1 MHRILSCLAVAL
13 TLNPASA
20 WADCVDGSR
29 ARTAEEQEFGRKL
42 SESLKAAMPAAPA
55 PLWLEREPEVIL
67 SSNACKDTPV
77 GAVEAI
83 VTASYTASLNYSD
96 RVQLMVRANFAY
108 PKKNDLVLGAL
119 PPKPAGFKVHN
130 LVVSIDGYNPQYME
144 SVRQAIDRA
153 RLQALIDQPLPST
166 PAAAA
171 WRVGNAQAPA
181 TATAAAP
188 QPAAAQATEA
198 ASPTAEPAPAKPD
211 VAKQTKDA
219 VRKLRGLLGQ

>member
-1 MHRILSCLAVAL
+1 MPRILSCLALAMAL
-13 TLNPASA
+13 IPASA

-29 ARTAEEQEFGRKL
+29 ARTAEEQEFGRQL
-42 SESLKAAMPAAPA
+42 GESLKAAMPAAPA
-55 PLWLEREPEVIL
+55 PLWLEREPEVIV
-67 SSNACKDTPV
+67 SSNVCRDTPV

-108 PKKNDLVLGAL
+108 PKKDDLVLGAL
-119 PPKPAGFKVHN
+119 PAKPAGFKVHN
-130 LVVSIDGYNPQYME
+130 LVLSIDGYNAQYME
-144 SVRQAIDRA
+144 SVRQAVDRA
-153 RLQALIDQPLPST
+153 RLQALMDQPLPEA
-166 PAAAA
+166 PAPAA

-181 TATAAAP
+181 TSSAAAA
-188 QPAAAQATEA
+188 PAAAQATEP
-198 ASPTAEPAPAKPD
+198 ASPAPEPAPAKPD